1 MILDTLVKVQ
11 NRNRGI
17 LVTVKMLLRYVK
29 AKFVL
34 FAENGNFSNQIFHY
48 TYCITRLFAEAHNK
62 FAGPTYASLRPNNTD
77 SFKEMSLRWRAISN
91 TMSDLSGPRLKSQ
104 TSFSK
109 DKRVTLLLTAPRMG
123 LSCFCFTANHAYSK
137 LLF

>member
-104 TSFSK
+104 TSLSK
-109 DKRVTLLLTAPRMG
+109 KSVFFRIMKSLVKDLISVSVQRNA
-123 LSCFCFTANHAYSK
+123 K
-137 LLF
+137 LILRR